1 MNQAKRFLRRS
12 KTRLLIFLA
21 VIGPG
26 FITANVDNDS
36 GGIYTYSLAGARY
49 GYSLL
54 WTLIPVTFVL
64 IVVQEMS
71 ARLGAVTGKG
81 LADLIREEFG
91 FRITFL
97 MMAAL
102 TVTNLANVMAE
113 FAGVASSMEIFG
125 VSKYLS
131 VPVAAALVWLLVVKG
146 TYKTVEKVF
155 LFACSFYLCY
165 IISGIAVKPDWA
177 VAAESIV
184 LPKVSIDAGYL
195 TMFVGIIGATVAPW
209 MQFYLQSAVVE
220 KGVEVKQ
227 YLHSRIEVIVGC
239 VVALVVAFFITIA
252 CAATLHAG
260 GRLNI
265 VDAAD
270 AAVALRP
277 FAGEWASAL
286 FAVGLLNASVFAA
299 SILPLAT
306 AYSVCE
312 GLGFEAGVN
321 KKFREAP
328 IFYWLYT
335 LLIVFGAGL
344 ILAPGVPLVEVSYL
358 SQVANG
364 FLLPF
369 VLVFMLI
376 LSNRAD
382 LMGRLTN
389 SKGYNLVAYGTVIFL
404 GVLTL
409 ILVVLQLTG
418 RA

>member
-1 MNQAKRFLRRS
+1 MKLLKRW
-12 KTRLLIFLA
+12 KAHLIIFFA

-91 FRITFL
+91 FRITFV
-97 MMAAL
+97 MMLAL

-131 VPVAAALVWLLVVKG
+131 VPVAASLVWLLVVKG
-146 TYKTVEKVF
+146 SYKSVEKVF
-155 LFACSFYLCY
+155 LFACSFYVCY
-165 IISGIAVKPDWA
+165 VISGIWAKPDWLL
-177 VAAESIV
+177 AAKSTLVPTVRFEF
-184 LPKVSIDAGYL
+184 DYL

-220 KGVEVKQ
+220 KGVEQKQ
-227 YLHSRIEVIVGC
+227 YAQSKVEVIVGC
-239 VVALVVAFFITIA
+239 IVALIVAFFITVA
-252 CAATLHAG
+252 CAATLHQAG
-260 GRLNI
+260 RRDI
-265 VDAAD
+265 ADAAD
-270 AAVALRP
+270 AARALAP
-277 FAGEWASAL
+277 LAGEYASWL
-286 FAVGLLNASVFAA
+286 FALGLLNASVFAA

-306 AYSVCE
+306 AYTVCE

-335 LLIVFGAGL
+335 LLIGIGAGL
-344 ILAPGVPLVEVSYL
+344 ILVPGMPLVQVSYL

-376 LSNRAD
+376 LSNRPD
-382 LMGRLTN
+382 LMGRLTI
-389 SKGYNLVAYGTVIFL
+389 SKGYNLVAIGTVFCL
-404 GVLTL
+404 VVLTL
-409 ILVVLQLTG
+409 VLLALQLSG